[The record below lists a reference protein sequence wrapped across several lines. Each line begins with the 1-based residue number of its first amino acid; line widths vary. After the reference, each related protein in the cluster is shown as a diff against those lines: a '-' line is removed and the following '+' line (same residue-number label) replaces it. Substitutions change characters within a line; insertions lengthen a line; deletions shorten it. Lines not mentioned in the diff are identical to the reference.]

1 MKKIKSIILSLVI
14 MLSFGLAVL
23 PAQSAGALDL
33 FPNCNGSSSD
43 SDLCKDEGSDFGTL
57 ITSVI
62 NAFLFIIGLLS
73 VIMIIYSGLG
83 YVLSA
88 GNSTKT
94 EKAKNTLTYSVIG
107 LLVALLSGAI
117 VNFVIGII

>member
-1 MKKIKSIILSLVI
+1 